1 MLFRM
6 LIGRTA
12 MNNRFIVD
20 PGASYLQGKPTT
32 L

>member
-1 MLFRM
+1 

-12 MNNRFIVD
+12 MNNRFIID
-20 PGASYLQGKPTT
+20 PSASYLQGKPTT